1 MSTDPSLVIH
11 RGGNRIEVR
20 GKLSRKGWNIHR
32 AGGDSGEARL
42 GHCKRK
48 DEAIRFACDCCEP
61 DVIGAVFLITPA
73 T

>member
-1 MSTDPSLVIH
+1 MSEITLVIH

-32 AGGDSGEARL
+32 AGDDPGGIRL

-48 DEAIRFACDCCEP
+48 DEAIRLACDCCEP
-61 DVIGAVFLITPA
+61 DVAGAVFLVTPA